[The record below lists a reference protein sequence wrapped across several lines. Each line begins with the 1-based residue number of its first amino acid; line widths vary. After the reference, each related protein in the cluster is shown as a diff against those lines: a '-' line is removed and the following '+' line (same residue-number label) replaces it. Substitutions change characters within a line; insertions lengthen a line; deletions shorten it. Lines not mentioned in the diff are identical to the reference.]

1 VTRLFFYA
9 VAAPRRHI
17 DARKSKI
24 GNRAAAIVMT
34 AQRAGGS
41 ALSNR
46 TGLIRIATIVEP
58 GIGYDAG
65 RS

>member
-1 VTRLFFYA
+1 MPSL
-9 VAAPRRHI
+9 PR
-17 DARKSKI
+17 AGTSMPVNRKSQI

-46 TGLIRIATIVEP
+46 TGLIRLATIVEP